1 MELWLNNVLLNEV
14 ILYSDPSPA
23 TRVQT
28 ACLATTLTT
37 AMVWSDVPDAI
48 LVIAHPVSN
57 YKSRLEIYTNILK
70 NFFKSILTQYNGKND
85 LPVVAE

>member
-1 MELWLNNVLLNEV
+1 L
-14 ILYSDPSPA
+14 SA
-23 TRVQT
+23 
-28 ACLATTLTT
+28 ATLTT

-70 NFFKSILTQYNGKND
+70 NFFKSIRTQYNGKND